1 MSSLAVNSQDCALY
15 NKRLRTQASRILIR
29 LDIFILLSVRT
40 NFNSFHFWN
49 ADEILWLLL
58 GRALVDTRLPFGS
71 RSSPF
76 IFYKFADA
84 LLWILTVVFGIPF
97 IVHYL
102 DDYFLCSS
110 SKQSCQHDMDILESV
125 FSELGVP
132 LAPDKVIGPVT
143 KLTYLGIE
151 IDSVSLT
158 IRLPVDKMS
167 KLSTSL
173 KQWSSRKKCTKR
185 ELLSL
190 IGSLSFA

>member
-1 MSSLAVNSQDCALY
+1 M
-15 NKRLRTQASRILIR
+15 
-29 LDIFILLSVRT
+29 
-40 NFNSFHFWN
+40 
-49 ADEILWLLL
+49 
-58 GRALVDTRLPFGS
+58 PFGS

-76 IFYKFADA
+76 IFNKFAHA
-84 LLWILTVVFGIPF
+84 LLWILTIVFGIPF

-102 DDYFLCSS
+102 DNYFLCSS

-143 KLTYLGIE
+143 KLTYIGIE

-158 IRLPVDKMS
+158 IRLPVDKMLE
-167 KLSTSL
+167 LSTSL

-190 IGSLSFA
+190 IGSLSFACKVVKPGYIFLCRLIDLSTTVHNINHHIFLNSEARADINLWSQFLPHWNGIALIQSDHVTSYA